1 MRKTQ
6 VALAALALMAST
18 AALADGV
25 KISGQIDFG
34 IQSYT
39 GKGTSFE
46 QGGWADHSRI
56 TFSGSEDLGSGMKAF
71 FSLESG
77 FTQNGDPGNG
87 GNGTLFSRESKVGLS
102 GDFGTVSLGQQLSPY
117 ILSHAVTQAGTAGHF
132 WVNRIIMG
140 GGLSA
145 AACDGQACTLGTF
158 QGGGFFIPNSVQY
171 TTPSIGGWAAS
182 IMTTTK
188 NGARDGTMP
197 ATTVDADKYTA
208 YNVSGSL
215 AGANLSAGYQ
225 SRSNTYASW
234 VAGGTY
240 GLGDLTIG
248 ANISSHKDEG
258 ADAVG
263 AYLISANYAL
273 GNGTSIVGGV
283 ARNDRSTE
291 QTLTNIGIRH
301 DLSKRTFVYLTHNR
315 GTNGAISSL
324 SERARYA
331 TTGAD
336 NQNTVVGVAHSF

>member
-1 MRKTQ
+1 MKKTQ
-6 VALAALALMAST
+6 VALAALALVAST

-25 KISGQIDFG
+25 KVSGQIDYG

-46 QGGWADHSRI
+46 QGGWADHSSI
-56 TFSGSEDLGSGMKAF
+56 TFSGSEDMGGGMKAF

-87 GNGTLFSRESKVGLS
+87 GNGTLFSRESKLGLS

-117 ILSHAVTQAGTAGHF
+117 ILAHAVTQAGTAGHF

-140 GGLSA
+140 GGLAA
-145 AACDGQACTLGTF
+145 AACASNACTGGTF
-158 QGGGFFIPNSVQY
+158 QRGGFFIPNSVQY
-171 TTPSIGGWAAS
+171 TTPSIAGWTAS

-188 NGARDGTMP
+188 NGAQDGAMP

-225 SRSNTYASW
+225 SRSSTYSSW
-234 VAGGTY
+234 VVGGTY
-240 GLGDLTIG
+240 GMGDLTIG
-248 ANISSHKDEG
+248 ANISSHKDQG

-273 GNGTSIVGGV
+273 GNGTALVGGV

-324 SERARYA
+324 SERGRYA

>member
-1 MRKTQ
+1 MKKTQ
-6 VALAALALMAST
+6 VALAALALVAST

-25 KISGQIDFG
+25 KVSGQIDYG

-56 TFSGSEDLGSGMKAF
+56 TFSGSEDMGGGMKAF

-87 GNGTLFSRESKVGLS
+87 GNGTLFSRESKLGLS

-117 ILSHAVTQAGTAGHF
+117 ILAHAVTQAGTAGHF

-140 GGLSA
+140 GGLNA
-145 AACDGQACTLGTF
+145 AGVGPGATF
-158 QGGGFFIPNSVQY
+158 QRGGFFIPNSVQY
-171 TTPSIGGWAAS
+171 TTPSIAGWTAS

-208 YNVSGSL
+208 YNISGSL

-225 SRSNTYASW
+225 SRSSTYSSW
-234 VAGGTY
+234 VVGGTY
-240 GLGDLTIG
+240 GVGDLTIG
-248 ANISSHKDEG
+248 ANISSHKDQG

-263 AYLISANYAL
+263 TYLISANYAL

-283 ARNDRSTE
+283 ARNDLAAE
-291 QTLTNIGIRH
+291 QTLTNIGIKH